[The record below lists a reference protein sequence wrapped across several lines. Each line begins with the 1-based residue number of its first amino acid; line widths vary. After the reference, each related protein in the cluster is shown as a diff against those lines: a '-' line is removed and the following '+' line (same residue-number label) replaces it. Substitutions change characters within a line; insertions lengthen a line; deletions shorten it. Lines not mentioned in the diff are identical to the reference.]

1 MVTLSRSGNS
11 LRRSTAGAM
20 DDTDALAWIEQV
32 AEFFA
37 RQEGLPPITGRILG
51 WLLVCEPPE
60 QSAADIA
67 AGIKASRASM
77 TNNIRTLIAVG
88 LIRRRTRAGERTAY
102 YRIDDDAWEAALR
115 RRIEGMAEF
124 ENIAA
129 QGLALVG
136 AESPRASR
144 LRAAYD
150 VYRWI
155 GKLLGN
161 PAEGQQPN

>member
-1 MVTLSRSGNS
+1 
-11 LRRSTAGAM
+11 M
-20 DDTDALAWIEQV
+20 DDTDVLAWIEQV

-67 AGIKASRASM
+67 AGIRASRASM
-77 TNNIRTLIAVG
+77 TNNIRALIAVG

-102 YRIDDDAWEAALR
+102 YCIDDDAWEAALR

-136 AESPRASR
+136 AESARASR

-161 PAEGQQPN
+161 PAEAQKPN